1 MKNDPRSRNPTHS
14 TCRSRAF
21 CSCTSRMT
29 NDCSGPAGPRRLLS
43 SPASPSIACILAGTS
58 VCAPSR
64 SGPPSTLCVLRP
76 VRASAGVAL
85 ARACC
90 PPPCRVSTAVHAGVA
105 APLLI
110 RRVAVVLIVMP
121 TVAVVATPAD
131 AIHIAVA
138 VVLLLLV
145 LVAARRTPSL
155 PRLVLQRRHR
165 AVHFVRVVQR
175 RVLLVLAFE
184 RALRGFSKIHDPPA
198 AHTASAIAADRA
210 TIAFARS
217 TSRCSHSSRMS
228 PCTGCLRMS
237 TSSTAKFAALAAAT
251 SPSSLLGGPENR
263 RFIGG
268 PTVRAGPHPS
278 ASTWM

>member
-29 NDCSGPAGPRRLLS
+29 NDCSGPAGPRRPLS

-155 PRLVLQRRHR
+155 PRLLRRRHR
-165 AVHFVRVVQR
+165 P
-175 RVLLVLAFE
+175 
-184 RALRGFSKIHDPPA
+184 PPA
-198 AHTASAIAADRA
+198 
-210 TIAFARS
+210 
-217 TSRCSHSSRMS
+217 S
-228 PCTGCLRMS
+228 PPRHH
-237 TSSTAKFAALAAAT
+237 A
-251 SPSSLLGGPENR
+251 SPSPISMHARYRPDQPVVHLTR
-263 RFIGG
+263 RRSCSGDIVLCISF
-268 PTVRAGPHPS
+268 V
-278 ASTWM
+278 